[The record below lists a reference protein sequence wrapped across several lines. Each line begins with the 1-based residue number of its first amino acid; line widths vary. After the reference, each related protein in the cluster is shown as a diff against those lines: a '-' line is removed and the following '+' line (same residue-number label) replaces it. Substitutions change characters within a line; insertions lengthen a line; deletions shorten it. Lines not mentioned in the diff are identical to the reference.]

1 MTKTSEPTRWRKD
14 RDPVLEDLYL
24 KLERLID
31 VLLIRGET
39 KIVQEVERKRMV
51 AEGDVEKM
59 TELCGE
65 YAEVVWANLSK

>member
-1 MTKTSEPTRWRKD
+1 MSNTPPARWRKD
-14 RDPVLEDLYL
+14 KNFELEDLYL

-39 KIVQEVERKRMV
+39 KVVQEIERKRMV

-59 TELCGE
+59 TDLCTE
-65 YAEVVWANLSK
+65 YAEVVWANLAR